1 MTYLRYKG
9 YLGTIEPELESNT
22 LFGKLAFIRD
32 TVTYEAM
39 TLKELEVEFRR
50 SVDDYLVSCEEL
62 ERIPQSPCKGSFNI
76 RTGEALH
83 REAVIAAEGQSLNAF
98 VCDAIREK
106 IEKTHSHRLDY
117 QTVGVRE

>member
-1 MTYLRYKG
+1 MTYLRYKN
-9 YLGTIEPELESNT
+9 YLGTIEPELESNM

-32 TVTYEAM
+32 TVTYEAE
-39 TLKELEVEFRR
+39 TLKALNDAFKE
-50 SVDDYLVSCEEL
+50 SVDAYLLSCEEL
-62 ERIPQSPCKGSFNI
+62 GRTPQKPCKGSFNI

-106 IEKTHSHRLDY
+106 IERMQLNKSL
-117 QTVGVRE
+117 